1 MVWREETL
9 RSVYTVRGPFQISTG
24 TLMLIHRQGI
34 LDDEAAELE
43 LARLHGLEG
52 AKEKKL
58 AMVFGHSFDIFKK
71 LYLQIRSRIS

>member
-1 MVWREETL
+1 
-9 RSVYTVRGPFQISTG
+9 
-24 TLMLIHRQGI
+24 MLIHRQGI

>member
-1 MVWREETL
+1 
-9 RSVYTVRGPFQISTG
+9 
-24 TLMLIHRQGI
+24 MLIHRQGI

-58 AMVFGHSFDIFKK
+58 AMVLGIPLIS
-71 LYLQIRSRIS
+71 SRNCTYRIDLVSARGRI

>member
-1 MVWREETL
+1 
-9 RSVYTVRGPFQISTG
+9 
-24 TLMLIHRQGI
+24 MLINRQGI

-58 AMVFGHSFDIFKK
+58 AMVLNIPSIFKNPC
-71 LYLQIRSRIS
+71 LQT